1 MSSELVIDCQNVSK
15 AYRLYA
21 HHNDHMKQTLF
32 GRWRQYYND
41 HWVLRDISF
50 SVRRGERIGI
60 IGRNGAG
67 KTTLLQIICGITLP
81 TSGTVDVKG
90 RVAPILALGAGF
102 DPALSGRENA
112 LIGGAILGLKRA
124 QVLTRM
130 EAIQNFADI
139 GEFFDQ
145 PLKHYSSGM
154 GARLA
159 FAICA
164 HVDADVLIVDEALSV
179 GDQSF
184 QAKCQGFI
192 RNFADQGT
200 LLIVSHALS
209 YLGEVCDRILW
220 IEGGNIRGAGEPA
233 AVIEAYSKAM
243 SRQPNR

>member
-1 MSSELVIDCQNVSK
+1 MSSEFAIKCQGISK
-15 AYRLYA
+15 AYRLYT

-32 GRWRQYYND
+32 GRWRQYYNN
-41 HWVLRDISF
+41 HWVLRDVSF
-50 SVRRGERIGI
+50 TVRRGERIGI

-67 KTTLLQIICGITLP
+67 KTTLLQIVCGITLP
-81 TSGTVDVKG
+81 TSGTVEVEG

-112 LIGGAILGLKRA
+112 LIGGAILGLKRM
-124 QVLTRM
+124 QILKRM
-130 EAIQNFADI
+130 EAIRAFADI

-164 HVDADVLIVDEALSV
+164 HVDADILIIDEALSV

-184 QAKCQGFI
+184 QAKCQTFI
-192 RNFADQGT
+192 RNFADKGT

-209 YLGEVCDRILW
+209 YMGEVCDRILW
-220 IEGGNIRGAGEPA
+220 IEDGNIREAGEPA
-233 AVIEAYSKAM
+233 MVLDAYTKAM
-243 SRQPNR
+243 AR